1 MIFSRFVIKVQILI
15 CFFQK
20 RLNVS
25 EPINLLQ
32 ILDLCVY
39 FMLLY
44 ISIVLTCYKES
55 SEKMKRILIA
65 DDEARIRR
73 LVCDFLKNAG
83 YETIEAVDGLDAM
96 EKFYSVGSIN
106 LVVCDIMMPEMDGW
120 EVCKRIR
127 ETSSVPILV
136 LTARSQEFDE
146 LMSFESGADDYV
158 TKPFSPGV
166 LVKRVEALLKR
177 SENKSEQKSDDIISI
192 NGLIIDMPAHKVTL
206 DGKAIE
212 LTIKEHNILVKL
224 ASNPERIYS
233 REQLLDSIWGVDFIG
248 DSRTVDSHVARLRT
262 KLGSWGENHLK
273 TVYGVG
279 YKIEV
284 VTF

>member
-1 MIFSRFVIKVQILI
+1 MRKQ
-15 CFFQK
+15 CE
-20 RLNVS
+20 N
-25 EPINLLQ
+25 
-32 ILDLCVY
+32 
-39 FMLLY
+39 
-44 ISIVLTCYKES
+44 
-55 SEKMKRILIA
+55 MKRILVA
-65 DDEARIRR
+65 DDEALIRR

-83 YETIEAVDGLDAM
+83 YETVEAVDGKDAI
-96 EKFYSVGSIN
+96 EKFLSAGRFD
-106 LVVCDIMMPEMDGW
+106 LVICDIMMPEADGW
-120 EVCKRIR
+120 EVSKKIR
-127 ETSSVPILV
+127 ETSAVPILV

-158 TKPFSPGV
+158 TKPFSPSV

-177 SENKSEQKSDDIISI
+177 SQGRNNASGEIIAI
-192 NGLIIDMPAHKVTL
+192 DGLIIDIPAHTVTNS
-206 DGKAIE
+206 GNAVE

-224 ASNPERIYS
+224 AGNCGRIYS

-248 DSRTVDSHVARLRT
+248 DPRTVDSHVARLRT

-284 VTF
+284 EKS

>member
-1 MIFSRFVIKVQILI
+1 
-15 CFFQK
+15 
-20 RLNVS
+20 
-25 EPINLLQ
+25 
-32 ILDLCVY
+32 
-39 FMLLY
+39 
-44 ISIVLTCYKES
+44 
-55 SEKMKRILIA
+55 MKRILIA
-65 DDEARIRR
+65 DDEALIRR

-83 YETIEAVDGLDAM
+83 YETVEAVDGKDAI
-96 EKFYSVGSIN
+96 EKFYSVGSIS
-106 LVVCDIMMPEMDGW
+106 LVICDIMMPEIDGW
-120 EVCKRIR
+120 EVCRKIR

-146 LMSFESGADDYV
+146 LMSFENGADDYV
-158 TKPFSPGV
+158 TKPFSPVV

-177 SENKSEQKSDDIISI
+177 SQSKNESKSDDIISI
-192 NGLIIDMPAHKVTL
+192 NGLVIDIPAHKVTL
-206 DGKAIE
+206 EGKAVE

-233 REQLLDSIWGVDFIG
+233 REQLLDSIWGVDFVG

-262 KLGSWGENHLK
+262 KLSFWGEKHLR

-284 VTF
+284 AES